1 MTDHDHE
8 HTHDHEQEHQHGEES
23 DSCEIDDSSCSPCS
37 FDPSDLRPE
46 SNQAESAID
55 APSVTRLAV
64 EGVDCPDEAK
74 LIRLALEPLP
84 GVRKVDVNVLTG
96 RVTIGHENDV
106 EVATLIAMI
115 DKTGLK
121 AAVYKASGP
130 SAAPDEGFSAQK
142 KRLISV
148 TISAIF
154 CGIGLAL
161 EWMNLAPSSITI
173 PIFVIAIISGGW
185 FIYPKAFAS
194 LRRLQADMNLLM
206 TVAVIGAAFVGEW
219 SESAVVVLLFSI
231 SELLESYSVSRAR
244 RAIQSLLDLSPKMAL
259 VQKDGDDF
267 EEVPVEN
274 INTDAIIAVKSGA
287 RVPLDGE
294 VVEGESYIN
303 QAPITGE
310 SMPVAKKTGD
320 TVFAG
325 TINGDGSLLVKVTKA
340 YANTMLS
347 RMIFLIEEA
356 QAQKAP
362 SQKFVDR
369 FAKYYTPAVMAVAL
383 LVFVIPPLVIGA
395 EWGLWFYRSLVLL
408 VIACPCALVISTPVS
423 IVSGLTMLARRG
435 VLVKGGGSLES
446 IAHLRALAMDK
457 TGTITEGKPAVQE
470 VITLNGNDENEILR
484 IAAAIDTHSD
494 HPIAKAIIDHAEQKK
509 VDYPRSDDFKTMQG
523 RGAEASIDGHQYFVG
538 NHRYAHELG
547 VCSDE
552 IETILSGIENKGLS
566 VVVVGH
572 QPHNDCQG
580 EVIGILS
587 VGDKIRD
594 NAANAIASIHQ
605 AGIRNIVMLSG
616 DNQRTADAVAKQ
628 VGIDHARGDLLPEDK
643 IDAIREL
650 LKSDTYVGMIGDG
663 VNDAPAMA
671 IATVGISMGAAGTDA
686 AIEASDI
693 TLMQDDLEKVAET
706 IKLGRR
712 TLGIIRFNIAF
723 ALGIKAVFLILA
735 ILGTASLWMAI
746 LADTGATLLVIV
758 NALRLLRRTK

>member
-1 MTDHDHE
+1 MHDHP
-8 HTHDHEQEHQHGEES
+8 HPHDEDAQGEPEES
-23 DSCEIDDSSCSPCS
+23 CDSADSSCSSCS
-37 FDPSDLRPE
+37 FDPSDLNPQVE
-46 SNQAESAID
+46 PDID
-55 APSVTRLAV
+55 ASVVTRLAV

-74 LIRLALEPLP
+74 IIHQALDPIS
-84 GVRKVDVNVLTG
+84 GIKKVDVNVLTG
-96 RVTIGHENDV
+96 RVTIGHESSV
-106 EVATLIAMI
+106 EVATLITLI
-115 DKTGLK
+115 NKTGLK
-121 AAVYKASGP
+121 ATVFKQRGP
-130 SAAPDEGFSAQK
+130 GSSDQTDDKGFSAQK
-142 KRLISV
+142 KRIISV
-148 TISAIF
+148 AIAAIA
-154 CGIGLAL
+154 CGIGLPL
-161 EWMNLAPSSITI
+161 EWMGLAADSITI
-173 PIFVIAIISGGW
+173 PIFVIAIIAGGW
-185 FIYPKAFAS
+185 FIYPKALAS

-259 VQKDGDDF
+259 VQKGDDNF

-274 INTDAIIAVKSGA
+274 INTDAIIAIKSGS

-294 VVEGESYIN
+294 VIEGESYIN

-310 SMPVAKKTGD
+310 SMPVSKKSGD
-320 TVFAG
+320 PVFAG

-356 QAQKAP
+356 QSQKAP

-369 FAKYYTPAVMAVAL
+369 FAKYYTPAVMLVAL
-383 LVFVIPPLVIGA
+383 LVFVIPPLVTGG
-395 EWGLWFYRSLVLL
+395 EWNLWFYRSLVLL

-457 TGTITEGKPAVQE
+457 TGTITEGQPAVQE
-470 VITLNGNDENEILR
+470 IVALNGSDEKEILR

-494 HPIAKAIIDHAEQKK
+494 HPIAKAIIEHAEQKNI
-509 VDYPRSDDFKTMQG
+509 DYPRSDDFKTMQG
-523 RGAEASIDGHQYFVG
+523 RGAQASIDGHDYFVG

-552 IETILSGIENKGLS
+552 IEGILTGIEKQGLS

-572 QPHNDCQG
+572 QPHDDCPG

-594 NAANAIASIHQ
+594 NAAAAIKSIHQ
-605 AGIRNIVMLSG
+605 AGINNIVMLSG
-616 DNQRTADAVAKQ
+616 DNQRTADAVAQQ
-628 VGIDHARGDLLPEDK
+628 VGIDQARGDLLPEDK

-671 IATVGISMGAAGTDA
+671 IATIGISMGAAGTDA

-723 ALGIKAVFLILA
+723 ALGIKAIFLILA
-735 ILGTASLWMAI
+735 IMGMASLWMAI

-758 NALRLLRRTK
+758 NALRLLRQKG

>member
-1 MTDHDHE
+1 
-8 HTHDHEQEHQHGEES
+8 
-23 DSCEIDDSSCSPCS
+23 
-37 FDPSDLRPE
+37 
-46 SNQAESAID
+46 ID
-55 APSVTRLAV
+55 APVVTRLAV

-74 LIRLALEPLP
+74 LIQQALEPVS
-84 GVRKVDVNVLTG
+84 GVLKVDVNVLTG

-106 EVATLIAMI
+106 EVATLISLI

-121 AAVYKASGP
+121 AAIFKQRGP
-130 SAAPDEGFSAQK
+130 GSSDDEGFSAQK
-142 KRLISV
+142 KRILSV
-148 TISAIF
+148 TISSIF
-154 CGIGLAL
+154 CGIGLVL
-161 EWMNLAPSSITI
+161 EWMKLAEDSVTI

-185 FIYPKAFAS
+185 FIYPKALAS

-206 TVAVIGAAFVGEW
+206 TVAIIGAAFVGEW

-259 VQKDGDDF
+259 VQQDGDQF

-274 INTDAIIAVKSGA
+274 INTDAIIAIKSAA

-383 LVFVIPPLVIGA
+383 LVFVVPPLVTGA

-470 VITLNGNDENEILR
+470 IIALNGSDETEILR

-494 HPIAKAIIDHAEQKK
+494 HPIAKAIIDHAQQKNI
-509 VDYPRSDDFKTMQG
+509 DYPRSDNFKTMQG
-523 RGAEASIDGHQYFVG
+523 RGAQANIDGHLYFVG

-547 VCSDE
+547 VCSDQ
-552 IETILSGIENKGLS
+552 IENILSGIEKQGLS

-572 QPHNDCQG
+572 QPHADCQG

-594 NAANAIASIHQ
+594 NAAAAIKSIHQ

-628 VGIDHARGDLLPEDK
+628 VGIDQARGDLLPEDK

-706 IKLGRR
+706 IQLGRR

-758 NALRLLRRTK
+758 NALRLLRRAR